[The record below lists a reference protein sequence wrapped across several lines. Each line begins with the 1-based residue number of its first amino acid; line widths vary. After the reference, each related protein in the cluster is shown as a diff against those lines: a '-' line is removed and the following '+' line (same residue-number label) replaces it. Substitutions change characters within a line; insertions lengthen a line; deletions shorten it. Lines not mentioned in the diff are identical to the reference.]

1 MRNHIIAN
9 GGSIADIPDIS
20 AEMKEIYRTVWEIRQ
35 RSLIDMAA
43 DRGNAESCRSV
54 LCCAAVLYCAVPC
67 CTVLYCTVLCCT
79 LLCCTLL
86 CRAVLYCAVLCSAV
100 ADRGRAVH
108 SILSY

>member
-1 MRNHIIAN
+1 MQVRNHIIAN

-43 DRGNAESCRSV
+43 DRGNAESCWSV
-54 LCCAAVLYCAVPC
+54 LC
-67 CTVLYCTVLCCT
+67 CTVLYCTVLYST
-79 LLCCTLL
+79 
-86 CRAVLYCAVLCSAV
+86 V

-108 SILSY
+108 LILSCRNIAHFD